1 MPHHL
6 GYLRTPLPARKYV
19 HSQKG
24 GEVDVPMQFKK
35 QWLQSLPRLLWELK
49 HTHVSVTQVRSA
61 PARSLTFDTIA
72 FSKCFI
78 HFGSSWKHIHVEW
91 IRLFSLVHVLV
102 SCNTCQSPLNNYAC
116 NSLMWWL
123 LNVPLYIVVFKVS
136 LAFPFQAVLRM
147 LLYIG
152 RSAPEGSSLADEFS
166 ALQPHM
172 IPFFCSFIASTRS
185 EVQGLFH
192 LLFLSISLSS

>member
-1 MPHHL
+1 MQAF
-6 GYLRTPLPARKYV
+6 TKV
-19 HSQKG
+19 FQSSKSHSVIKLSCLSSMAEILLAKG

-49 HTHVSVTQVRSA
+49 HTHVSVT
-61 PARSLTFDTIA
+61 
-72 FSKCFI
+72 
-78 HFGSSWKHIHVEW
+78 
-91 IRLFSLVHVLV
+91 
-102 SCNTCQSPLNNYAC
+102 
-116 NSLMWWL
+116 
-123 LNVPLYIVVFKVS
+123 
-136 LAFPFQAVLRM
+136 QAVLRM